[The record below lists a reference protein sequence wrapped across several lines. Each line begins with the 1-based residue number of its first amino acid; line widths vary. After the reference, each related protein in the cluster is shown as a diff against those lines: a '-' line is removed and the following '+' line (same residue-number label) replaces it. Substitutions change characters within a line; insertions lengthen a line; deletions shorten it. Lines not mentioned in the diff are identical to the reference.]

1 MTDFDR
7 TIKNSEATNI
17 LSTSRDKRLVT
28 VSNHSCENI
37 NTAHRSHRMM
47 RAAASFH
54 RDNAAPKAPREIS
67 KRTPSQPAP
76 QNAPA

>member
-37 NTAHRSHRMM
+37 NTAHRSHNLHDM
-47 RAAASFH
+47 
-54 RDNAAPKAPREIS
+54 
-67 KRTPSQPAP
+67 
-76 QNAPA
+76 